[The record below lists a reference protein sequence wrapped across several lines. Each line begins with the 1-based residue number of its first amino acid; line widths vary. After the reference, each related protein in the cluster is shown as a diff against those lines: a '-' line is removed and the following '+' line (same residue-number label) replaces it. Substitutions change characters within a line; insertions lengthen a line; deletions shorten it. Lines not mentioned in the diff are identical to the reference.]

1 MKFGIDW
8 LKEWVPVAMPTAE
21 LCDQLTAAGL
31 EVDAVEPSAPALA
44 GVVVGH
50 MLEAQPH
57 PNADSLAI
65 CRVDAGQSAPLTIVC
80 GAPNV
85 RAGGCFPLAT
95 IGTRLPDGTKVRPAK
110 LRGCVSEGM
119 LCSEA
124 ELGLGDDV
132 RDLMALTAD
141 LPPGKDI
148 TAALALD
155 DTTVTLDL
163 TPNRGDCLSLRGLA
177 REVAVL
183 NDLAVAAPPCAP
195 VAATVEAALP
205 VAVENEAGCPRYLGR
220 VLSGVDVSRRAP
232 LWLRERLRR
241 CGLRSIDPVVDVTNY
256 VMLELGQPMHAF
268 DLGTLTGGIVVRNGR
283 AGEKLTLLD
292 GKTIAVDEQVLLIA
306 DHERP
311 VAMAGVMG
319 GVGTGVTGNTRDVFL
334 ESAFFAPRTVAATAR
349 RFGRHSDAAHRY
361 ERGVDPQLPALAME
375 RATALL
381 LEIVGGQAGPIV
393 AADSAE
399 NLPPAPVVRL
409 RRPRLDALVG
419 EAIPTEKVTRIFE
432 QLGLAPK
439 VAGAGEKMVWT
450 ITCPSHRF
458 DLEREEDLVEE
469 VLRIHG
475 YNAIASRVPS
485 AQLALGSQ
493 PARRVAAAK
502 LEDCLA
508 ARGYAEAVTLSFVDP
523 AVAAVLDP
531 AAKPARV
538 VNPISSEHAAM
549 RTTLLPGLVGALR
562 TNLAHQADRVR
573 LFEIGQ
579 CFRPG
584 PGGDTGSA
592 GSGELQAVERC
603 SGILF
608 GPREQA
614 SWGQERA
621 EVDFFDVKGDVER
634 LCSLGGADVGFAV
647 EAEDPVLHPG
657 QAALVTVG
665 GVAAGRLGRLHPA
678 VAGALSL
685 PRDVFVFE
693 LDVEAVSAATR
704 PRHHAVS
711 RHPAVRRDLALVV
724 DEAVPAERI
733 EAVVRRTLGDLLAAL
748 TVFDVYAGPGV
759 AAGNKSVAIG
769 LTLQHPSRTLEDRV
783 VNQRIAEAVASLE
796 TELGAQLRH

>member
-8 LKEWVPVAMPTAE
+8 LKEWVPVAMPTAQ

-31 EVDAVEPSAPALA
+31 EVDAVEPSAPAIA
-44 GVVVGH
+44 GVVVSH

-65 CRVDAGQSAPLTIVC
+65 CRVDAGQNGPLTIVC

-85 RAGGCFPLAT
+85 RAGGRFPLAT
-95 IGTRLPDGTKVRPAK
+95 VGTKLPDGTKVRRAK

-124 ELGLGDDV
+124 ELGLGDDAS
-132 RDLMALTAD
+132 DLMPLAAD
-141 LPPGKDI
+141 LPPGADI
-148 TAALALD
+148 TAALALN

-183 NDLAVAAPPCAP
+183 NDLTVAAPPCAP
-195 VAATVEAALP
+195 VPATVEAALP
-205 VAVENEAGCPRYLGR
+205 VTVENEAGCPRYLGR
-220 VLSGVDVSRRAP
+220 VLVGVDVGRRAP

-256 VMLELGQPMHAF
+256 VMLEFGQPMHAF

-283 AGEKLTLLD
+283 TDEKLTLLD
-292 GKTIAVDEQVLLIA
+292 GKTVEVDEQVLLIA

-319 GVGTGVTGNTRDVFL
+319 GVGTGVTGETRDVFL
-334 ESAFFAPRTVAATAR
+334 ESAFFAPQTVAASAR
-349 RFGRHSDAAHRY
+349 RFGKHSDAAHRY
-361 ERGVDPQLPALAME
+361 ERGVDPQLPAMAME

-381 LEIVGGQAGPIV
+381 LDIVGGQAGPVV
-393 AADSAE
+393 AAASDAH
-399 NLPPAPVVRL
+399 LAAAPVIQL
-409 RRPRLDALVG
+409 RRSRLDTLVG
-419 EAIPTEKVTRIFE
+419 EAIPTAKVTRIFE
-432 QLGLAPK
+432 QLGFAPK

-475 YNAIASRVPS
+475 YNAIASRVP
-485 AQLALGSQ
+485 AAKLALGSQ
-493 PARRVAAAK
+493 PSKRVATPK
-502 LEDCLA
+502 LADCLA
-508 ARGYAEAVTLSFVDP
+508 ALGYAEAVTLSFVDP
-523 AVAAVLDP
+523 AVAAILDP

-549 RTTLLPGLVGALR
+549 RTTLLPGLVAALR
-562 TNLAHQADRVR
+562 ANLAHQADRVR

-584 PGGDTGSA
+584 ADGDGGSA
-592 GSGELQAVERC
+592 SHSLQAVQRC
-603 SGILF
+603 GGILF

-614 SWGQERA
+614 SWAQERA
-621 EVDFFDVKGDVER
+621 GIDFFDVKGDVER
-634 LCSLGGADVGFAV
+634 LCGLGGAGVGFAAQ
-647 EAEDPVLHPG
+647 AEDPVLHPG

-665 GVAAGRLGRLHPA
+665 GAAAGRLGRLHPA

-693 LDVEAVSAATR
+693 LDVEAVSAAALS
-704 PRHHAVS
+704 RHRAVS
-711 RHPAVRRDLALVV
+711 PQPAVRRDLALVV
-724 DEAVPAERI
+724 DEAVPADRI
-733 EAVVRRTLGDLLAAL
+733 EAVLRRALGDLLVAL
-748 TVFDVYAGPGV
+748 TVFDVYVGPGV
-759 AAGNKSVAIG
+759 AAGHKSVAIG

-783 VNQRIAEAVASLE
+783 VNRRIAEAVASVE

>member
-8 LKEWVPVAMPTAE
+8 LKEWVPVAMPTAQ

-31 EVDAVEPSAPALA
+31 EVDAVEPSAPAIA

-50 MLEAQPH
+50 VLEAQPH
-57 PNADSLAI
+57 PNAESLAI
-65 CRVDAGQSAPLTIVC
+65 CRVDAGQNGPLTIVC

-85 RAGGCFPLAT
+85 RAGGRFPLAT
-95 IGTRLPDGTKVRPAK
+95 VGARLPDGTKVRRAK

-124 ELGLGDDV
+124 ELGLGDDAS
-132 RDLMALTAD
+132 DLMPLAAD
-141 LPPGKDI
+141 LPPGADI
-148 TAALALD
+148 AAALALN

-183 NDLAVAAPPCAP
+183 NDLTVAAPPCAP
-195 VAATVEAALP
+195 VPPTVEAALP
-205 VAVENEAGCPRYLGR
+205 VTVENEAGCPRYLGR
-220 VLSGVDVSRRAP
+220 VLVGVDVGRRAP

-283 AGEKLTLLD
+283 ADERLTLLD
-292 GKTIAVDEQVLLIA
+292 GKTVEVDEEVLLIA

-319 GVGTGVTGNTRDVFL
+319 GVGTGVTGETRDVFL
-334 ESAFFAPRTVAATAR
+334 ESAFFAPQKVAASAR
-349 RFGRHSDAAHRY
+349 RFGKHSDAAHRY
-361 ERGVDPQLPALAME
+361 ERGVDPQLPAMAME

-381 LEIVGGQAGPIV
+381 LDIVGGQAGPVV
-393 AADSAE
+393 AAASDGH
-399 NLPPAPVVRL
+399 LPAAPVVRL
-409 RRPRLDALVG
+409 RRSRLDALVG
-419 EAIPTEKVTRIFE
+419 EAIPTAKVTRIFD

-475 YNAIASRVPS
+475 YNAIASRVPL
-485 AQLALGSQ
+485 AKLALGSQ
-493 PARRVAAAK
+493 PSKRVATPK
-502 LEDCLA
+502 LADCLA
-508 ARGYAEAVTLSFVDP
+508 ALGYAEAVTLSFVDP
-523 AVAAVLDP
+523 AVAAILDP

-549 RTTLLPGLVGALR
+549 RTTLLPGLVAALR
-562 TNLAHQADRVR
+562 ANLAHQADRVR

-579 CFRPG
+579 CFRPRADG
-584 PGGDTGSA
+584 EGGSA
-592 GSGELQAVERC
+592 ASQNLQAVQRC
-603 SGILF
+603 GGILF

-614 SWGQERA
+614 SWAQERA
-621 EVDFFDVKGDVER
+621 GIDFFDVKGDVER
-634 LCSLGGADVGFAV
+634 LCGLGGAEVGFAAQ
-647 EAEDPVLHPG
+647 AEDPVLHPG

-665 GVAAGRLGRLHPA
+665 GAAAGRLGRLHPA
-678 VAGALSL
+678 IAGALSL

-693 LDVEAVSAATR
+693 LDVEAASAAT
-704 PRHHAVS
+704 PS
-711 RHPAVRRDLALVV
+711 RHRAISPQPAVRRDLALVV
-724 DEAVPAERI
+724 GEAVPADRI
-733 EAVVRRTLGDLLAAL
+733 EAVLRRALGDLLAAL
-748 TVFDVYAGPGV
+748 AVFDVYVGPGV
-759 AAGNKSVAIG
+759 AAGHKSVAIG

-783 VNQRIAEAVASLE
+783 VNRRIAEAVASLE